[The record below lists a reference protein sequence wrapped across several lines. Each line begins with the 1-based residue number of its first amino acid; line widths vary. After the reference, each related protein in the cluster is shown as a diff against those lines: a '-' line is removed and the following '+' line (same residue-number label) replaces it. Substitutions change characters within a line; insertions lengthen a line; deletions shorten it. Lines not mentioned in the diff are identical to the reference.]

1 MAVRRYAGPA
11 FFRTIALGARF
22 TGLYLRLAL
31 WLGLGAILVA
41 VVGVTLNILGL
52 GVLNAYIGL
61 VLLAALAVVWF
72 IPPMDLAVL
81 FFGAVRAQPGNT
93 PGLSTDD
100 AKKGAAESWAEY
112 KKAFLNIGFYLA
124 VALMF
129 LSFIPMRQAPWMV
142 GFILF
147 AVLFYVLVSE
157 YYNIP
162 MSWAKPI
169 FKWSGVAAIT
179 FGFAALLPPA
189 AWNRVNLP
197 HPSTWG
203 FSEADDLAAEYS
215 RVKFEREEA
224 DRSGLIKS
232 AINKAR
238 KGQKLTEAE
247 EKALETRTAVG
258 TVKPLVHKASEAIS
272 HALELAKKPF
282 TGQAAGEVNKTSD
295 APATAKPASKAPAP
309 AASVE
314 IRAFTWQTL
323 NLDRHHKV
331 QSLGTVPGGQS
342 YRLICQGDR
351 WQRFIKGGR
360 QNDYVVDCLGF
371 LKNNGRVQWFHPGTK
386 PHEMAIP
393 FENTAEN
400 PQQYAYG
407 AVFAFVA
414 KAKVWTADNSCF
426 TPSGSSAEIEVGVN
440 ISQADDLFDS
450 PGQRPM
456 PVQVKLVTC

>member
-309 AASVE
+309 AATPTSAVQT
-314 IRAFTWQTL
+314 AKVVWQGVYTPSQGVL
-323 NLDRHHKV
+323 
-331 QSLGTVPGGQS
+331 SIGVPPHGS
-342 YRLICQGDR
+342 YRVVGSGIRYQNFIEGGGVHRQYAMDKDGRLVQNGNATWTMGNPKGTEARTPFPHRPYGALIVLIGDR
-351 WQRFIKGGR
+351 KEWAA
-360 QNDYVVDCLGF
+360 
-371 LKNNGRVQWFHPGTK
+371 NGQCFSASGQEEVKFGTNVPDHP
-386 PHEMAIP
+386 
-393 FENTAEN
+393 
-400 PQQYAYG
+400 
-407 AVFAFVA
+407 
-414 KAKVWTADNSCF
+414 DNR
-426 TPSGSSAEIEVGVN
+426 SGSGSLELRVE
-440 ISQADDLFDS
+440 
-450 PGQRPM
+450 M
-456 PVQVKLVTC
+456 C